1 MQSVFGKQ
9 PIMFPIWTIRFTS
22 FRNNIARQLGLNIMR
37 IQLLYSIVILFA
49 LVTYFFSCFVLK
61 TKTKKEEL
69 LVPFSSNQTQSSLPN
84 RSDEF
89 SALLDLKYQ
98 PWRGD
103 PECEHFSV
111 EFIRTGTR
119 PKMALASYPG
129 SGNTFLRGMI
139 ERLTGYFTGSVYS
152 AKSVYL
158 KGSLIDCQFCVVRL
172 FDLLKLRLKY

>member
-1 MQSVFGKQ
+1 
-9 PIMFPIWTIRFTS
+9 
-22 FRNNIARQLGLNIMR
+22 MR
-37 IQLLYSIVILFA
+37 IKLLSIVIPFS
-49 LVTYFFSCFVLK
+49 LVTFFFTYCFTHQRNLFVK
-61 TKTKKEEL
+61 SFIDFNL
-69 LVPFSSNQTQSSLPN
+69 LQQSTFSDR
-84 RSDEF
+84 RSDQV
-89 SALLDLKYQ
+89 SRTLLDLKYQ

-103 PECEHFSV
+103 PECEHFSI

>member
-1 MQSVFGKQ
+1 
-9 PIMFPIWTIRFTS
+9 
-22 FRNNIARQLGLNIMR
+22 MR
-37 IQLLYSIVILFA
+37 IKLLSIVIPFS
-49 LVTYFFSCFVLK
+49 LVTFFFTYCFTQQRNLVVK
-61 TKTKKEEL
+61 SFIDFNL
-69 LVPFSSNQTQSSLPN
+69 LQQSTFSDR
-84 RSDEF
+84 RSDQV
-89 SALLDLKYQ
+89 SRTLLDLKYQ

>member
-1 MQSVFGKQ
+1 MKQ
-9 PIMFPIWTIRFTS
+9 PIMFTILKIGIFSRF
-22 FRNNIARQLGLNIMR
+22 NIMR

-61 TKTKKEEL
+61 TKTKKEEEL